1 MIRRCYEFQSRE
13 MNHVK
18 RLAKRVLDQRS
29 HVEQFFLE
37 ALSQVRKEIARNR
50 LVDLDY
56 TRQSHNH
63 CHFRYI
69 VLPMSGVCI
78 VRTLI

>member
-1 MIRRCYEFQSRE
+1 

-50 LVDLDY
+50 LVDVVVDTEFHTF
-56 TRQSHNH
+56 TR
-63 CHFRYI
+63 
-69 VLPMSGVCI
+69 M
-78 VRTLI
+78 TLQGPVS